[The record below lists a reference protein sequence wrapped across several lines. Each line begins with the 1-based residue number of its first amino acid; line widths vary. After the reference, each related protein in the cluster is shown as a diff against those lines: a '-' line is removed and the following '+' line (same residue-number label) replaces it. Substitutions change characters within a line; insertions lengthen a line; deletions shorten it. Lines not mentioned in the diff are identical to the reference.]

1 MTSAATT
8 VATDGPAAGERAAG
22 DADECTGYDQPG
34 MTDQL
39 SLHLDPGLPRLPV
52 SLRPML
58 ARAAARPFDSAEH
71 LFEPAWGGERALA
84 FVEPDPE
91 SPPGRSPGVRLL
103 DRRGR
108 DIAPLVPEIAGLPG
122 RLAARSAV
130 VDGELVAVDRRGRC
144 DRPALAARLAGTTGP
159 ALVYLVFDLLYL
171 DGRPLLGLPLER
183 RRELLRHTLRSG
195 ETIVAL
201 PAIEADGLALH
212 AAVVAQGL
220 AGVVARHRRSPYLPG
235 VRSRLWRF
243 VPAAAPDRSQEPGDW
258 RAETEDGPPGSAP
271 VLALIERL
279 PFPDQ

>member
-1 MTSAATT
+1 M
-8 VATDGPAAGERAAG
+8 VATDDPAAGERTAG

-52 SLRPML
+52 PLRPML

-91 SPPGRSPGVRLL
+91 SPPGRSPGVRLF

-108 DIAPLVPEIAGLPG
+108 DIAPLVPEITELPG

-130 VDGELVAVDRRGRC
+130 VDGELVAVDRHGRC
-144 DRPALAARLAGTTGP
+144 DRPALAARLAAATGP

-183 RRELLRHTLRSG
+183 RRELLGRTLRSG
-195 ETIVAL
+195 GTIVAL
-201 PAIEADGLALH
+201 PAVETDGLALH
-212 AAVVAQGL
+212 AAAVAQGL
-220 AGVVARHRRSPYLPG
+220 AGILARHRRSPYLPG

-243 VPAAAPDRSQEPGDW
+243 VPAVAPEHGRGPAGW
-258 RAETEDGPPGSAP
+258 PAEAEEGPSASAP